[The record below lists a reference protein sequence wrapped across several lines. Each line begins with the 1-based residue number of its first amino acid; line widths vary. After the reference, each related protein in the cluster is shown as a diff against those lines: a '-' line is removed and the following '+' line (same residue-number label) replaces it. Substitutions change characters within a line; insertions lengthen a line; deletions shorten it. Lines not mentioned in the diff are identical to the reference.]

1 MPSYKGDF
9 NRTYSYL
16 LTLDE
21 YRRRIPD
28 EFKPSWVK
36 LTTIT
41 MISNFQKPI
50 DMAEMKKQFNLDTEN
65 ERFQLSRKGNGTDSK
80 FIKSPWAAKIKAT
93 TFYNQVT
100 LTYNDLYSTKSIK
113 IFPNGSVQV
122 AGCSDLF
129 DCRRVIKHVGCYLE
143 TIFKDKTYIPPME
156 GYKVVM
162 INSNFSLNY
171 NINLRLVCKE
181 FSKYQ
186 DTFKVSFEPDRY
198 SAVKVKFKPAED
210 MKEITTSIFGTGKII
225 ITGAQTLREIAD
237 AYRIIND
244 TINDIPNVRVSPC
257 PQDKIELFDDF
268 NGHKID
274 KCLKFLKSKG
284 YNSWKYTTINKQI
297 NF

>member
-1 MPSYKGDF
+1 
-9 NRTYSYL
+9 
-16 LTLDE
+16 
-21 YRRRIPD
+21 
-28 EFKPSWVK
+28 
-36 LTTIT
+36 
-41 MISNFQKPI
+41 
-50 DMAEMKKQFNLDTEN
+50 
-65 ERFQLSRKGNGTDSK
+65 
-80 FIKSPWAAKIKAT
+80 
-93 TFYNQVT
+93 
-100 LTYNDLYSTKSIK
+100 
-113 IFPNGSVQV
+113 
-122 AGCSDLF
+122 
-129 DCRRVIKHVGCYLE
+129 
-143 TIFKDKTYIPPME
+143 ME

-171 NINLRLVCKE
+171 NINLRLVCRE

-274 KCLKFLKSKG
+274 KCLNFLKSKG